1 MDSSSP
7 PVRQA
12 DERRV
17 TEAEAYRRQE
27 SGRGVGRGE
36 GLLTLENDLEW
47 LAVKSRLREAYNSD
61 YSLATV
67 IARAWHQREKPCTR
81 I

>member
-47 LAVKSRLREAYNSD
+47 LKSRLREAYNSD

-67 IARAWHQREKPCTR
+67 IAR
-81 I
+81 